1 LKAEPCTYTDNNFDN
16 TSVLLSTRHLAS
28 SINWFKKVGL
38 LVVVTE
44 SVRKQYNLEQFY
56 IWRVCEHELNIV
68 NPRGGKRTLT
78 NVKLDRIMYT
88 CVNANQY
95 SNVDI

>member
-16 TSVLLSTRHLAS
+16 TRSVLLSTRHLAS

-38 LVVVTE
+38 
-44 SVRKQYNLEQFY
+44 F
-56 IWRVCEHELNIV
+56 CEHELNIV
-68 NPRGGKRTLT
+68 NPRGGKCTLT
-78 NVKLDRIMYT
+78 NVKLDGIMYT
-88 CVNANQY
+88 FVNATQY